1 MSDLDKTIEE
11 LEAEVKS
18 ELEEMKDPKKGAAK
32 GDAMGKKP
40 EGEVQDL
47 GPAVVKGDE
56 KDSGPSKADDKIK
69 KSAEPKAKATK
80 MEDTESEDH
89 QDQLDE
95 IEDKKKKELGAEKKM
110 KIDSEKKMK
119 KAEKDMEMDEE
130 KSEEHEMSK
139 EEAMKKIKDKMKN
152 MSAEKLNAAYKMMG
166 TSEMDMKKDDE
177 DDMKKED
184 IDQSVIDNY
193 LSSVD
198 VSDDVN
204 ALTSN
209 EDLSE
214 EFKNKA
220 KTVFEAAIKSKLR
233 SEIVRIEQ
241 QRIDSVNEEV
251 ENVKNE
257 LTEKVDAYMNYV
269 VEEWMKENEIALE
282 RGLKGEISED
292 FISGLKT
299 LFEEHYIDVPD
310 EKYDILGQQAE
321 KIDELEK
328 KLNEQI
334 EKNASMKSDNSKL
347 VRESVFSQACSD
359 LTDTEA
365 EKFKGLVEDVE
376 FTDEDSFKEKLDTLK
391 ESYFPKAKTVA
402 ESVDSETNTGSES
415 YETGAM
421 AAYMDAISRNVPAK
435 AVEK

>member
-56 KDSGPSKADDKIK
+56 KDSGPSKADDKMK
-69 KSAEPKAKATK
+69 KATEPKAKATK
-80 MEDTESEDH
+80 MEDTEAQED
-89 QDQLDE
+89 QDK
-95 IEDKKKKELGAEKKM
+95 IEEEKHE
-110 KIDSEKKMK
+110 D
-119 KAEKDMEMDEE
+119 DEE
-130 KSEEHEMSK
+130 QEEEHHMSK

-166 TSEMDMKKDDE
+166 TEMNMKKDDE
-177 DDMKKED
+177 DDMKKEEV
-184 IDQSVIDNY
+184 DQSTIEDR
-193 LSSVD
+193 LASVD

-233 SEIVRIEQ
+233 SEIVRMEEEKSKSIT
-241 QRIDSVNEEV
+241 EEV
-251 ENVKNE
+251 ENIKVE

>member
-18 ELEEMKDPKKGAAK
+18 ELEEKADLKKGAAK
-32 GDAMGKKP
+32 GDAMEKP
-40 EGEVQDL
+40 KGEVQDL
-47 GPAVVKGDE
+47 GPAVVKPDE
-56 KDSGPSKADDKIK
+56 KDSGPSKADDKVK
-69 KSAEPKAKATK
+69 KAAEPKAKATK
-80 MEDTESEDH
+80 MEDTEAQED
-89 QDQLDE
+89 QDKIEEEKHEDDE
-95 IEDKKKKELGAEKKM
+95 EQEEEMSDKEMIKAMNGMMKKM
-110 KIDSEKKMK
+110 NGEEL
-119 KAEKDMEMDEE
+119 KA
-130 KSEEHEMSK
+130 
-139 EEAMKKIKDKMKN
+139 AYDKMN
-152 MSAEKLNAAYKMMG
+152 KM
-166 TSEMDMKKDDE
+166 EMDMKKDDE
-177 DDMKKED
+177 DDKKKVDESTIED
-184 IDQSVIDNY
+184 R
-193 LSSVD
+193 LASVD

-233 SEIVRIEQ
+233 SEIVRMEEEKSKSIT
-241 QRIDSVNEEV
+241 EEV
-251 ENVKNE
+251 ENIKVE

-421 AAYMDAISRNVPAK
+421 AAYMDAISRSNVQRTPLK
-435 AVEK
+435 VVK

>member
-18 ELEEMKDPKKGAAK
+18 ELEEKADLKKGAAK
-32 GDAMGKKP
+32 GDAMEKP
-40 EGEVQDL
+40 KGEVQDL
-47 GPAVVKGDE
+47 GPAVVKPDE
-56 KDSGPSKADDKIK
+56 KDSGPSKADDKVK
-69 KSAEPKAKATK
+69 KAAEPKAKATK
-80 MEDTESEDH
+80 MEDTEAQED
-89 QDQLDE
+89 QDK
-95 IEDKKKKELGAEKKM
+95 IEEEKHE
-110 KIDSEKKMK
+110 D
-119 KAEKDMEMDEE
+119 DEE
-130 KSEEHEMSK
+130 QEEEHHMSK
-139 EEAMKKIKDKMKN
+139 EEAMKKIKEKMKN

-166 TSEMDMKKDDE
+166 AEMDMKKDDE
-177 DDMKKED
+177 DDMKKEEV
-184 IDQSVIDNY
+184 DQSTIEDR
-193 LSSVD
+193 LASVD

-233 SEIVRIEQ
+233 SEIVRMEEEKSKSIT
-241 QRIDSVNEEV
+241 EEV
-251 ENVKNE
+251 ENIKVE
-257 LTEKVDAYMNYV
+257 LTEKVDNYMNYV

-421 AAYMDAISRNVPAK
+421 AAYMDAISRSNVQRTPLK
-435 AVEK
+435 VVK

>member
-18 ELEEMKDPKKGAAK
+18 ELEEKADLKKSAAK
-32 GDAMGKKP
+32 SDAMEKP
-40 EGEVQDL
+40 KGEVQDL
-47 GPAVVKGDE
+47 GPAVVKPDE
-56 KDSGPSKADDKIK
+56 KDSGPSKADDKVK
-69 KSAEPKAKATK
+69 KAAEPKAKATK
-80 MEDTESEDH
+80 SEDTEAQADQDKIEEEKED
-89 QDQLDE
+89 DDE
-95 IEDKKKKELGAEKKM
+95 KEMSDGEMIKAMTSMMKKMEKKDL
-110 KIDSEKKMK
+110 I
-119 KAEKDMEMDEE
+119 
-130 KSEEHEMSK
+130 
-139 EEAMKKIKDKMKN
+139 
-152 MSAEKLNAAYKMMG
+152 AAYNKMEKMNG
-166 TSEMDMKKDDE
+166 DDDE
-177 DDMKKED
+177 DDKEEVD
-184 IDQSVIDNY
+184 ESTIEDR
-193 LSSVD
+193 LASVD
-198 VSDDVN
+198 VSDDVD

-233 SEIVRIEQ
+233 SEIVRMEEEKSKSIT
-241 QRIDSVNEEV
+241 EEV
-251 ENVKNE
+251 ETIKVE

-292 FISGLKT
+292 FISGLKA

-310 EKYDILGQQAE
+310 EKYDILGQQSE

-334 EKNASMKSDNSKL
+334 EKNASMKSNNSKL

-421 AAYMDAISRNVPAK
+421 AAYMDAISRNVPAN

>member
-18 ELEEMKDPKKGAAK
+18 ELEEKADLKKGAAK
-32 GDAMGKKP
+32 GDAMEKP
-40 EGEVQDL
+40 KGEVQDL
-47 GPAVVKGDE
+47 GPAVVKPDE
-56 KDSGPSKADDKIK
+56 KDSGPSKADDKVK
-69 KSAEPKAKATK
+69 KAAEPKAKATK
-80 MEDTESEDH
+80 MEDTEAQED
-89 QDQLDE
+89 QDK
-95 IEDKKKKELGAEKKM
+95 IE
-110 KIDSEKKMK
+110 
-119 KAEKDMEMDEE
+119 EE
-130 KSEEHEMSK
+130 KHEDDEDDKQEMHHKEMLKAMKDKMAEMGMKDEMSK
-139 EEAMKKIKDKMKN
+139 KMIKAMKDKM
-152 MSAEKLNAAYKMMG
+152 A
-166 TSEMDMKKDDE
+166 EMDMDDK
-177 DDMKKED
+177 DDMKKEEV
-184 IDQSVIDNY
+184 DQSTIEDR
-193 LSSVD
+193 LASVD

-233 SEIVRIEQ
+233 SEIVRMEEEKSKSIT
-241 QRIDSVNEEV
+241 EEV
-251 ENVKNE
+251 ENIKVE

-421 AAYMDAISRNVPAK
+421 AAYMDAISRSNVQRTPLK
-435 AVEK
+435 VVK

>member
-18 ELEEMKDPKKGAAK
+18 ELEEKADLKKGAAK
-32 GDAMGKKP
+32 GDAMEKP
-40 EGEVQDL
+40 KGEVQDL
-47 GPAVVKGDE
+47 GPAVVKPDE
-56 KDSGPSKADDKIK
+56 KDSGPSKADDKVK
-69 KSAEPKAKATK
+69 KAAEPKAKATK
-80 MEDTESEDH
+80 MEDTEAQED
-89 QDQLDE
+89 QDK
-95 IEDKKKKELGAEKKM
+95 IEEEKHE
-110 KIDSEKKMK
+110 D
-119 KAEKDMEMDEE
+119 DEE
-130 KSEEHEMSK
+130 QEEEHHMSK
-139 EEAMKKIKDKMKN
+139 EEAMKKIKEKMKN
-152 MSAEKLNAAYKMMG
+152 MSVEKLNAAYKMMG
-166 TSEMDMKKDDE
+166 TEMNMKKDDE
-177 DDMKKED
+177 DDMKKEEV
-184 IDQSVIDNY
+184 DQSTIEDR
-193 LSSVD
+193 LASVD

-233 SEIVRIEQ
+233 SEIVRMEEEKSKSIT
-241 QRIDSVNEEV
+241 EEV
-251 ENVKNE
+251 ENIKVE

>member
-18 ELEEMKDPKKGAAK
+18 ELEEKADLKKGAAK
-32 GDAMGKKP
+32 GDAMEKP
-40 EGEVQDL
+40 KGEVQDL
-47 GPAVVKGDE
+47 GPAVVKPDE
-56 KDSGPSKADDKIK
+56 KDSGPSKADDKVK
-69 KSAEPKAKATK
+69 KAAEPKAKATK
-80 MEDTESEDH
+80 MEDTEAQED
-89 QDQLDE
+89 QDK
-95 IEDKKKKELGAEKKM
+95 IEEEKHE
-110 KIDSEKKMK
+110 D
-119 KAEKDMEMDEE
+119 DEE
-130 KSEEHEMSK
+130 QEEEISDKEMIK
-139 EEAMKKIKDKMKN
+139 AMNGMMKN
-152 MSAEKLNAAYKMMG
+152 MDKKDLKAAYEKMNKM
-166 TSEMDMKKDDE
+166 EMDMKKDDE
-177 DDMKKED
+177 DDKKKVDESTIED
-184 IDQSVIDNY
+184 R
-193 LSSVD
+193 LASVD

-233 SEIVRIEQ
+233 SEIVRMEEEKSKSIT
-241 QRIDSVNEEV
+241 EEV
-251 ENVKNE
+251 ENIKVE

>member
-47 GPAVVKGDE
+47 GPAVVKPDE
-56 KDSGPSKADDKIK
+56 KDSGPSKADDKMK
-69 KSAEPKAKATK
+69 KAAEPKAKATK
-80 MEDTESEDH
+80 MEDTESED
-89 QDQLDE
+89 QDK
-95 IEDKKKKELGAEKKM
+95 IEEEKHE
-110 KIDSEKKMK
+110 D
-119 KAEKDMEMDEE
+119 DEE
-130 KSEEHEMSK
+130 QEEEHHMSK
-139 EEAMKKIKDKMKN
+139 EEAMKKIKEKMKN
-152 MSAEKLNAAYKMMG
+152 MSVEKLNAAYKMMG
-166 TSEMDMKKDDE
+166 TEMNMKKDDE
-177 DDMKKED
+177 DDMKKEEV
-184 IDQSVIDNY
+184 DQSTIEDR
-193 LSSVD
+193 LASVD

-233 SEIVRIEQ
+233 SEIVRMEEEKSKSIT
-241 QRIDSVNEEV
+241 EEV
-251 ENVKNE
+251 ENIKVE

>member
-32 GDAMGKKP
+32 GDAMPKKP

-69 KSAEPKAKATK
+69 KATEPKAKATK
-80 MEDTESEDH
+80 MEDTEAQED
-89 QDQLDE
+89 QDKIEEEKHEDDE
-95 IEDKKKKELGAEKKM
+95 EQEEEMSDKEMIKAMNGMMKKM
-110 KIDSEKKMK
+110 NGDEL
-119 KAEKDMEMDEE
+119 KA
-130 KSEEHEMSK
+130 
-139 EEAMKKIKDKMKN
+139 AYDKMD
-152 MSAEKLNAAYKMMG
+152 KM
-166 TSEMDMKKDDE
+166 EMDMKKDDKDDKKKVDESTIE
-177 DDMKKED
+177 DR
-184 IDQSVIDNY
+184 
-193 LSSVD
+193 LASVD

-233 SEIVRIEQ
+233 SEIVRMEEEKSKSIT
-241 QRIDSVNEEV
+241 EEV
-251 ENVKNE
+251 ENIKVE

>member
-32 GDAMGKKP
+32 GDAMCKKP

-47 GPAVVKGDE
+47 GPAVVKPDE
-56 KDSGPSKADDKIK
+56 KDSGPSKADDKMK
-69 KSAEPKAKATK
+69 KAAEPKAKATK
-80 MEDTESEDH
+80 MEDTESED
-89 QDQLDE
+89 QDK
-95 IEDKKKKELGAEKKM
+95 IE
-110 KIDSEKKMK
+110 
-119 KAEKDMEMDEE
+119 EE
-130 KSEEHEMSK
+130 KHEDDEDQEEEHHMSK

-166 TSEMDMKKDDE
+166 TEMNMKKDDE
-177 DDMKKED
+177 DDMKKEEV
-184 IDQSVIDNY
+184 DQSTIEDR
-193 LSSVD
+193 LASVD

-233 SEIVRIEQ
+233 SEIVRMEEEKSKSIT
-241 QRIDSVNEEV
+241 EEV
-251 ENVKNE
+251 ENIKVE
-257 LTEKVDAYMNYV
+257 LTEKVDSYMNYV

>member
-18 ELEEMKDPKKGAAK
+18 ELEEKADLKKGAAK
-32 GDAMGKKP
+32 GDAMEKP
-40 EGEVQDL
+40 KGEVQDL
-47 GPAVVKGDE
+47 GPAVVKPDE
-56 KDSGPSKADDKIK
+56 KDSGPSKADDKMK
-69 KSAEPKAKATK
+69 KAAEPKAKATK
-80 MEDTESEDH
+80 MEDTEAQED
-89 QDQLDE
+89 QDK
-95 IEDKKKKELGAEKKM
+95 IE
-110 KIDSEKKMK
+110 
-119 KAEKDMEMDEE
+119 EE
-130 KSEEHEMSK
+130 KHEDDEDDKQEMHHKEMLKAMKDKMAEMGMKDEMSK
-139 EEAMKKIKDKMKN
+139 KMIKAMKDKM
-152 MSAEKLNAAYKMMG
+152 A
-166 TSEMDMKKDDE
+166 EMDMDDK
-177 DDMKKED
+177 DDMKKEEV
-184 IDQSVIDNY
+184 DQSTIEDR
-193 LSSVD
+193 LASVD

-233 SEIVRIEQ
+233 SEIVRMEEEKSKSIT
-241 QRIDSVNEEV
+241 EEV
-251 ENVKNE
+251 ENIKVE

-402 ESVDSETNTGSES
+402 ESVDSESNSGSES

-421 AAYMDAISRNVPAK
+421 AAYMDAISRNVQRTPLK
-435 AVEK
+435 VVK

>member
-18 ELEEMKDPKKGAAK
+18 ELEEKADLKKGAAK
-32 GDAMGKKP
+32 GDAMEKP
-40 EGEVQDL
+40 KGEVQDL
-47 GPAVVKGDE
+47 GPAVVKPDE
-56 KDSGPSKADDKIK
+56 KDSGPSKADDKMK
-69 KSAEPKAKATK
+69 KAAEPKAKATK
-80 MEDTESEDH
+80 MEDTEAQED
-89 QDQLDE
+89 QDKIEEEKHDDDE
-95 IEDKKKKELGAEKKM
+95 EHEEEMSDKEMIKAMNGMMKNMDKKDLKAAYEKMNK
-110 KIDSEKKMK
+110 
-119 KAEKDMEMDEE
+119 MEMD
-130 KSEEHEMSK
+130 
-139 EEAMKKIKDKMKN
+139 I
-152 MSAEKLNAAYKMMG
+152 
-166 TSEMDMKKDDE
+166 KKDDE
-177 DDMKKED
+177 DDKKKVDESTIED
-184 IDQSVIDNY
+184 R
-193 LSSVD
+193 LASVD

-233 SEIVRIEQ
+233 SEIVRMEEEKSKSIT
-241 QRIDSVNEEV
+241 EEV
-251 ENVKNE
+251 ENIKVE

>member
-1 MSDLDKTIEE
+1 
-11 LEAEVKS
+11 
-18 ELEEMKDPKKGAAK
+18 
-32 GDAMGKKP
+32 
-40 EGEVQDL
+40 
-47 GPAVVKGDE
+47 
-56 KDSGPSKADDKIK
+56 
-69 KSAEPKAKATK
+69 
-80 MEDTESEDH
+80 
-89 QDQLDE
+89 
-95 IEDKKKKELGAEKKM
+95 
-110 KIDSEKKMK
+110 
-119 KAEKDMEMDEE
+119 MEMDEE

>member
-32 GDAMGKKP
+32 SDAMPKKP

-56 KDSGPSKADDKIK
+56 KDSGPSKADDKMK
-69 KSAEPKAKATK
+69 KATEPKAKATK
-80 MEDTESEDH
+80 IEDTEAQED
-89 QDQLDE
+89 QDKIEEEKHEDDE
-95 IEDKKKKELGAEKKM
+95 EQEEEMSDKEMIKAMNGMMKKM
-110 KIDSEKKMK
+110 NG
-119 KAEKDMEMDEE
+119 EE
-130 KSEEHEMSK
+130 LK
-139 EEAMKKIKDKMKN
+139 
-152 MSAEKLNAAYKMMG
+152 AAYEKMNKM
-166 TSEMDMKKDDE
+166 EMDMKKDDE
-177 DDMKKED
+177 DDKKKVDESTIED
-184 IDQSVIDNY
+184 R
-193 LSSVD
+193 LASVD

-233 SEIVRIEQ
+233 SEIVRMEEEKSKSIT
-241 QRIDSVNEEV
+241 EEV
-251 ENVKNE
+251 ENIKVE

>member
-1 MSDLDKTIEE
+1 MGGLAVFMFGDLFQLEPVKGRYVFEKPSDKEHAMAFELRDLWQMFTVVILEENHRQGEDKSYADLLNRVRVGQLTDEDIKVLKGRVRKEDDDEKEMSDG
-11 LEAEVKS
+11 
-18 ELEEMKDPKKGAAK
+18 EMIK
-32 GDAMGKKP
+32 AMTSMMK
-40 EGEVQDL
+40 
-47 GPAVVKGDE
+47 
-56 KDSGPSKADDKIK
+56 
-69 KSAEPKAKATK
+69 K
-80 MEDTESEDH
+80 ME
-89 QDQLDE
+89 
-95 IEDKKKKELGAEKKM
+95 KKDL
-110 KIDSEKKMK
+110 I
-119 KAEKDMEMDEE
+119 
-130 KSEEHEMSK
+130 
-139 EEAMKKIKDKMKN
+139 
-152 MSAEKLNAAYKMMG
+152 AAYNKMEKMNG
-166 TSEMDMKKDDE
+166 DDDE
-177 DDMKKED
+177 DDKEEVD
-184 IDQSVIDNY
+184 ESTIEDR
-193 LSSVD
+193 LASVD
-198 VSDDVN
+198 VSDDVD

-233 SEIVRIEQ
+233 SEIVRMEEEKSKSITG
-241 QRIDSVNEEV
+241 EV
-251 ENVKNE
+251 ETIKVE

-292 FISGLKT
+292 FISGLKA

-310 EKYDILGQQAE
+310 EKYDIIGQQSE

-334 EKNASMKSDNSKL
+334 EKNASMKSNNSKL

-421 AAYMDAISRNVPAK
+421 AAYMDAISRNVPAN

>member
-32 GDAMGKKP
+32 GDAMEKP
-40 EGEVQDL
+40 KGEVQDL

-56 KDSGPSKADDKIK
+56 KDSGPSKADDKMK
-69 KSAEPKAKATK
+69 KATEPKAKATK
-80 MEDTESEDH
+80 MEDTEAQED
-89 QDQLDE
+89 QDKIEEEKHEDDE
-95 IEDKKKKELGAEKKM
+95 EQEEEMSDKEMIKAINDKVKKM
-110 KIDSEKKMK
+110 NGEQLAAAYEKV
-119 KAEKDMEMDEE
+119 
-130 KSEEHEMSK
+130 
-139 EEAMKKIKDKMKN
+139 DKM
-152 MSAEKLNAAYKMMG
+152 
-166 TSEMDMKKDDE
+166 EMDMKKDDE
-177 DDMKKED
+177 DDKKKVDESTIED
-184 IDQSVIDNY
+184 R
-193 LSSVD
+193 LASVD

-233 SEIVRIEQ
+233 SEIVRMEEEKSKSIT
-241 QRIDSVNEEV
+241 EEV
-251 ENVKNE
+251 ENIKVE

-402 ESVDSETNTGSES
+402 ESVDSESNSGSES

-421 AAYMDAISRNVPAK
+421 AAYMDAISRNVQRTPLK
-435 AVEK
+435 VVK

>member
-18 ELEEMKDPKKGAAK
+18 ELEEKADLKKGAAK
-32 GDAMGKKP
+32 GDAMPKKP

-56 KDSGPSKADDKIK
+56 KDSGPSKADDKVK
-69 KSAEPKAKATK
+69 KAAEPKAKATK
-80 MEDTESEDH
+80 MEDTEAQED
-89 QDQLDE
+89 QDK
-95 IEDKKKKELGAEKKM
+95 IEEEKHE
-110 KIDSEKKMK
+110 D
-119 KAEKDMEMDEE
+119 DEE
-130 KSEEHEMSK
+130 QEEEHHMSK
-139 EEAMKKIKDKMKN
+139 EEAMKKIKEKMKN
-152 MSAEKLNAAYKMMG
+152 MSVEKLNAAYKMMG
-166 TSEMDMKKDDE
+166 TEMNMKKDDE
-177 DDMKKED
+177 DDMKKEEV
-184 IDQSVIDNY
+184 DQSTIEDR
-193 LSSVD
+193 LASVD

-233 SEIVRIEQ
+233 SEIVRMEEEKSKSIT
-241 QRIDSVNEEV
+241 EEV
-251 ENVKNE
+251 ENIKVE

>member
-47 GPAVVKGDE
+47 GPAVVKPDE

-69 KSAEPKAKATK
+69 KAAEPKAKATK
-80 MEDTESEDH
+80 MEDTESED
-89 QDQLDE
+89 QDK
-95 IEDKKKKELGAEKKM
+95 IEEEKHE
-110 KIDSEKKMK
+110 D
-119 KAEKDMEMDEE
+119 DEE
-130 KSEEHEMSK
+130 QEEEHHMSK

-166 TSEMDMKKDDE
+166 TEMNMKKDDE
-177 DDMKKED
+177 DDMKKEEV
-184 IDQSVIDNY
+184 DQSTIEDR
-193 LSSVD
+193 LASVD

-233 SEIVRIEQ
+233 SEIVRMEEEKSKSIT
-241 QRIDSVNEEV
+241 EEV
-251 ENVKNE
+251 ENIKVE

>member
-110 KIDSEKKMK
+110 KMD
-119 KAEKDMEMDEE
+119 AEKDMEKD
-130 KSEEHEMSK
+130 KSEEHKMKKEMSK
-139 EEAMKKIKDKMKN
+139 MEMIKAMKDKMAEMGMKDE
-152 MSAEKLNAAYKMMG
+152 MSKQMIKAMKDKMA
-166 TSEMDMKKDDE
+166 EMDMEKDDK

>member
-18 ELEEMKDPKKGAAK
+18 ELEEKADLKKGAAK
-32 GDAMGKKP
+32 GDAMEKP
-40 EGEVQDL
+40 KGEVQDL
-47 GPAVVKGDE
+47 GPAVVKPDE
-56 KDSGPSKADDKIK
+56 KDSGPSKADDKVK
-69 KSAEPKAKATK
+69 KAAEPKAKATK
-80 MEDTESEDH
+80 MEDTEAQED
-89 QDQLDE
+89 QDK
-95 IEDKKKKELGAEKKM
+95 IEEEKHE
-110 KIDSEKKMK
+110 D
-119 KAEKDMEMDEE
+119 DEE
-130 KSEEHEMSK
+130 QEEEHHMSK
-139 EEAMKKIKDKMKN
+139 EEAMKKIKEKMKN

-166 TSEMDMKKDDE
+166 AEMDMKKDDE
-177 DDMKKED
+177 DDMKKEEV
-184 IDQSVIDNY
+184 DQSTIEDR
-193 LSSVD
+193 LASVD

-233 SEIVRIEQ
+233 SEIVRMEEEKSKSIT
-241 QRIDSVNEEV
+241 EEV
-251 ENVKNE
+251 ENIKVE

>member
-47 GPAVVKGDE
+47 GPAVVKPDE

-110 KIDSEKKMK
+110 KMD
-119 KAEKDMEMDEE
+119 AEKDMEKD
-130 KSEEHEMSK
+130 KSEEHKMKKEMSK
-139 EEAMKKIKDKMKN
+139 MEMIKAMKDKMAEMGMKDE
-152 MSAEKLNAAYKMMG
+152 MSKQMIKAMKDKMA
-166 TSEMDMKKDDE
+166 EMDMEKDDE

>member
-18 ELEEMKDPKKGAAK
+18 ELEEMKDLKKGAAK
-32 GDAMGKKP
+32 GDAMEKP
-40 EGEVQDL
+40 KGEVQDL
-47 GPAVVKGDE
+47 GPAVVKPDE
-56 KDSGPSKADDKIK
+56 KDSGPSKADDKVK
-69 KSAEPKAKATK
+69 KAAEPKAKATK
-80 MEDTESEDH
+80 MEDTETQEDQDKIEEEH
-89 QDQLDE
+89 QDDDK
-95 IEDKKKKELGAEKKM
+95 EDDKQ
-110 KIDSEKKMK
+110 
-119 KAEKDMEMDEE
+119 
-130 KSEEHEMSK
+130 EMSK
-139 EEAMKKIKDKMKN
+139 MEMIKAMKDKMAEMGMKDE
-152 MSAEKLNAAYKMMG
+152 MSKKMIKAMKDKMA
-166 TSEMDMKKDDE
+166 EMDMDDK
-177 DDMKKED
+177 DDMKKEEV
-184 IDQSVIDNY
+184 DQSTIEDR
-193 LSSVD
+193 LASVD

-233 SEIVRIEQ
+233 SEIVRMEEEKSKSIT
-241 QRIDSVNEEV
+241 EEV
-251 ENVKNE
+251 ENIKVE

-334 EKNASMKSDNSKL
+334 EKNASMKSNNSKL

-421 AAYMDAISRNVPAK
+421 AAYMDAISRSNVQRTPLK
-435 AVEK
+435 VVK

>member
-18 ELEEMKDPKKGAAK
+18 ELEEKADLKKGAAK
-32 GDAMGKKP
+32 GDAMEKP
-40 EGEVQDL
+40 KGEVQDL
-47 GPAVVKGDE
+47 GPAIVKGDE
-56 KDSGPSKADDKIK
+56 KDSGPSKADDKMK
-69 KSAEPKAKATK
+69 KAAEPKAKATK
-80 MEDTESEDH
+80 SEDTEAQED
-89 QDQLDE
+89 QDK
-95 IEDKKKKELGAEKKM
+95 IE
-110 KIDSEKKMK
+110 
-119 KAEKDMEMDEE
+119 EE
-130 KSEEHEMSK
+130 KSDDDDEKEMSDK
-139 EEAMKKIKDKMKN
+139 EMIKAMNGMMKKMNGEQLAAAYEKMDKM
-152 MSAEKLNAAYKMMG
+152 
-166 TSEMDMKKDDE
+166 EMDMKKDDKDDKEEVDESTIE
-177 DDMKKED
+177 DR
-184 IDQSVIDNY
+184 
-193 LSSVD
+193 LASVD
-198 VSDDVN
+198 VSDDVT

-233 SEIVRIEQ
+233 SEIIRMEEEKSKSIT
-241 QRIDSVNEEV
+241 EEV
-251 ENVKNE
+251 ENVKVE
-257 LTEKVDAYMNYV
+257 LTEKVDNYMNYV

-421 AAYMDAISRNVPAK
+421 AAYMDAISRNVPAN

>member
-47 GPAVVKGDE
+47 GPAVVKPDE
-56 KDSGPSKADDKIK
+56 KDSGPSKADDKMK
-69 KSAEPKAKATK
+69 KAAEPKAKATK
-80 MEDTESEDH
+80 MEDTESED
-89 QDQLDE
+89 QDK
-95 IEDKKKKELGAEKKM
+95 IE
-110 KIDSEKKMK
+110 
-119 KAEKDMEMDEE
+119 EE
-130 KSEEHEMSK
+130 KHEDDEDQEEEHHMSK

-166 TSEMDMKKDDE
+166 TEMNMKKDDE
-177 DDMKKED
+177 DDMKKEEV
-184 IDQSVIDNY
+184 DQSTIEDR
-193 LSSVD
+193 LASVD

-233 SEIVRIEQ
+233 SEIVRMEEEKSKSIT
-241 QRIDSVNEEV
+241 EEV
-251 ENVKNE
+251 ENIKVE

>member
-80 MEDTESEDH
+80 MEDTETQED
-89 QDQLDE
+89 QDK
-95 IEDKKKKELGAEKKM
+95 IE
-110 KIDSEKKMK
+110 
-119 KAEKDMEMDEE
+119 EE
-130 KSEEHEMSK
+130 KHEDDEDDKQEMHHK
-139 EEAMKKIKDKMKN
+139 EMLKAMKDKMAEMGMKDD
-152 MSAEKLNAAYKMMG
+152 MSKKMIKAMKDKMA
-166 TSEMDMKKDDE
+166 EMDMDDK
-177 DDMKKED
+177 DDMKKEEV
-184 IDQSVIDNY
+184 DQSTIEDR
-193 LSSVD
+193 LASVD

-233 SEIVRIEQ
+233 SEIVRMEEEKSKSIT
-241 QRIDSVNEEV
+241 EEV
-251 ENVKNE
+251 ENIKVE

-421 AAYMDAISRNVPAK
+421 AAYMDAISRNVPAN

>member
-47 GPAVVKGDE
+47 GPAVVKPDE
-56 KDSGPSKADDKIK
+56 KDSGPSKADDKMK
-69 KSAEPKAKATK
+69 KAAEPKAKATK
-80 MEDTESEDH
+80 MEDTEAQED
-89 QDQLDE
+89 QDK
-95 IEDKKKKELGAEKKM
+95 IEEEKHE
-110 KIDSEKKMK
+110 D
-119 KAEKDMEMDEE
+119 DEE
-130 KSEEHEMSK
+130 QEEEHHMSK
-139 EEAMKKIKDKMKN
+139 EEAMKKIKEKMKN
-152 MSAEKLNAAYKMMG
+152 MSVEKLNAAYKMMG
-166 TSEMDMKKDDE
+166 TEMNMKKDDE
-177 DDMKKED
+177 DDMKKEEV
-184 IDQSVIDNY
+184 DQSTIEDR
-193 LSSVD
+193 LASVD

-233 SEIVRIEQ
+233 SEIVRMEEEKSKSIT
-241 QRIDSVNEEV
+241 EEV
-251 ENVKNE
+251 ENIKVE